1 MRNKFFKFNENYA
14 NVIKHLDDKQAGQ
27 YVKAIS
33 ECHGERQRG
42 QTIIVL
48 IY

>member
-27 YVKAIS
+27 YVKAIYPV
-33 ECHGERQRG
+33 CP
-42 QTIIVL
+42 VAPV
-48 IY
+48 Y